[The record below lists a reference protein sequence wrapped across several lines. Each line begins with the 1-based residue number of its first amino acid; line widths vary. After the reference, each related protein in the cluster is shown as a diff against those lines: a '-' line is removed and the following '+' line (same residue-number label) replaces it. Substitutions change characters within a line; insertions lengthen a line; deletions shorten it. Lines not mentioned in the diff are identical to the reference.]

1 MSNQPTFH
9 VGHESISMDTSFEDM
24 VTIIKTQDRNRRH
37 GDQIGV
43 PETCE
48 ATEAGIT
55 EESAD
60 LIESIEEP
68 PDEPSLFGSVP
79 GIGSL
84 PSIGGLSSMG
94 SLVGGL
100 GGGMGASFTAM
111 SVLEASTKIRM
122 NPLQIKKAGIVIKNM
137 QGAGYSD
144 EQIND
149 VCRALFLDQSEE
161 DMKLAWEVFDVGR
174 NGELVAGDFRKAL
187 LLMGEDV
194 SEGKVDEL
202 FCLADGDGSGKI
214 DFPEFVKLMK
224 GMNPKD
230 GDEKGNPFSTFSSV
244 GAGLGGGLSSV
255 GGGMAATMKSMSVLE
270 TSTKV
275 RMNPLQM
282 RKAGV
287 VIQNMQQAEAGY
299 SETQINDV
307 CRALFLDQSEP
318 DMKRAWLVFDLG
330 GMGEL
335 DAAEFRMALPLFGED
350 MPEEQASD

>member
-37 GDQIGV
+37 RDQIGV

-149 VCRALFLDQSEE
+149 VCRALVRSP
-161 DMKLAWEVFDVGR
+161 
-174 NGELVAGDFRKAL
+174 
-187 LLMGEDV
+187 
-194 SEGKVDEL
+194 S
-202 FCLADGDGSGKI
+202 CL
-214 DFPEFVKLMK
+214 
-224 GMNPKD
+224 
-230 GDEKGNPFSTFSSV
+230 
-244 GAGLGGGLSSV
+244 
-255 GGGMAATMKSMSVLE
+255 
-270 TSTKV
+270 
-275 RMNPLQM
+275 
-282 RKAGV
+282 
-287 VIQNMQQAEAGY
+287 
-299 SETQINDV
+299 
-307 CRALFLDQSEP
+307 
-318 DMKRAWLVFDLG
+318 
-330 GMGEL
+330 
-335 DAAEFRMALPLFGED
+335 
-350 MPEEQASD
+350 